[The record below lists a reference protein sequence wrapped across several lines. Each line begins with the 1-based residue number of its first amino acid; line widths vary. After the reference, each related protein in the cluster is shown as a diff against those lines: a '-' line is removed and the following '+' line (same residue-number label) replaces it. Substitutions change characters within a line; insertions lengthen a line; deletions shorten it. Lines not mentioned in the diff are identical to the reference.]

1 MRRLLVLSFALVC
14 VSSIVRA
21 DQSRPPQHGHSPL
34 ATDVTTVSTAGAF
47 PGQAYYQSLP
57 AEQRRQLDKDGQ
69 VLLGDDKSTDSSMA
83 GYIRAVAIFK
93 QPKQRVF
100 EMMSQPEMQALYLP
114 HVVSSTPAARPAN
127 GELTDFDLKF
137 VLSHFRFHVWHW
149 FYPEQ
154 SRIEWWL
161 DKSQKNDIKAQ
172 EGYWQLF
179 ALSPTTTI
187 GEYGTRIDT
196 DIAVPKWLADIFA
209 RSDIPNALIAF
220 RRYMDSNGTWRK

>member
-1 MRRLLVLSFALVC
+1 MRHPFVLVLALV
-14 VSSIVRA
+14 VSSVARA
-21 DQSRPPQHGHSPL
+21 ETPRPPQHGHSPL
-34 ATDVTTVSTAGAF
+34 ATDVTTASTNGAF
-47 PGQAYYQSLP
+47 PGKAYYDALP
-57 AEQRRQLDKDGQ
+57 ADQRRQLDKQGQ
-69 VLLGDDKSTDSSMA
+69 VLLGDDKSTDSSMS

-100 EMMSQPEMQALYLP
+100 EMMAQPEMQALYLP
-114 HVVSSTPAARPAN
+114 HVESSTPASKVQN

-137 VLSHFRFHVWHW
+137 LLSHVRIHVWHW

-161 DKSQKNDIKAQ
+161 DKSQKNDIKSQ

-179 ALSPTTTI
+179 ALTPTTTI
-187 GEYGTRIDT
+187 GEYGTRIET
-196 DIAVPKWLADIFA
+196 GIAVPKWLADVFA
-209 RSDIPNALIAF
+209 RNDIPGALIAF